1 MLNAVGHT
9 GASADRV
16 SRHLQKMLDRF
27 RETVARRRND
37 TSRASVDLAV
47 EGNRKDQ
54 GSGGIDNV

>member
-1 MLNAVGHT
+1 MLDAVGHS

-27 RETVARRRND
+27 RETVARRRSD
-37 TSRASVDLAV
+37 KTRPSVDLV
-47 EGNRKDQ
+47 IEGNRKDQ